1 MVSLFLILLLTL
13 CILVSLLLTL
23 NTFDILHNM
32 KIAEKHTLYRK
43 KERKVS
49 LTDCKLKFFS
59 EQIQK

>member
-1 MVSLFLILLLTL
+1 MYPGVFIVNFIVNIS
-13 CILVSLLLTL
+13 
-23 NTFDILHNM
+23 DILHNM
-32 KIAEKHTLYRK
+32 KIAEKHTLYWK